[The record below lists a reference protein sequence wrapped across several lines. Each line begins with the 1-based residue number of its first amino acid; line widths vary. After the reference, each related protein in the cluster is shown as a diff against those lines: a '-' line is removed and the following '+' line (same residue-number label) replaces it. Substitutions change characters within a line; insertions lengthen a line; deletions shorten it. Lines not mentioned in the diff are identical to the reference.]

1 MGGLQVLGM
10 ATPTTP
16 EGTLA
21 SQRHLFEIPEDVAY
35 FNCAS
40 LAPQLRSVRAAGEA
54 ALTRNAQP
62 WRTHSSDWFA
72 GAEELRALFARLI
85 RATADDIALIPATS
99 YGLAVAAANL
109 TARPRERILVIA
121 EAYPSAVYTWRAFA
135 RRTGAEILTV
145 QHEAG
150 QGWTEAILEAIDER
164 TKVVSVPNVHWTNGA
179 RIDLERV
186 GQRAREV
193 GAAFIV
199 DASQSLGA
207 MPLDVASLRPDYLV
221 TVGYKWLLGPF
232 SIGYMY
238 VDPAR
243 HAGTP
248 IEQNWILRAASD
260 DFARLVD
267 YRDEY
272 QPGARRFDVGQRSN
286 FTLIPMALAALRQVE
301 QWSIASIARTLA
313 ALTARIAQETR
324 KLGLAT
330 LSCDQRGPHILG
342 IELPQETL
350 APATRTLADKGVYV
364 GIRGSNIRISPHL
377 YATTADIDHLI
388 DALTPVARR
397 GGSL

>member
-1 MGGLQVLGM
+1 ME
-10 ATPTTP
+10 TPRTP
-16 EGTLA
+16 GGTLA

-40 LAPQLRSVRAAGEA
+40 LAPQLRSVRAAGEG

-62 WRTHSSDWFA
+62 WRLRSSDWFA
-72 GAEELRALFARLI
+72 EAEELRALFARLI
-85 RATADDIALIPATS
+85 GATADDVALIPATS

-121 EAYPSAVYTWRAFA
+121 EDYPSTVYTWRAFV

-150 QGWTEAILEAIDER
+150 QGWTEAILEALDER

-179 RIDLERV
+179 SIDLGLV

-193 GAAFIV
+193 GAALVV

-207 MPLDVASLRPDYLV
+207 MPLDVTNVRPDYLV

-232 SIGYMY
+232 SVGYMY

-272 QPGARRFDVGQRSN
+272 QPGARRFDVGQRTN

-301 QWSIASIARTLA
+301 KWGVASIALTLA
-313 ALTARIAQETR
+313 AHTARIAQETR
-324 KLGLAT
+324 RLGLET
-330 LSCDQRGPHILG
+330 SSRDQRGPHILG
-342 IELPQETL
+342 IELPQAAL
-350 APATRTLADKGVYV
+350 ASVTRTLADKGVYV
-364 GIRGSNIRISPHL
+364 GIRGSNIRISPHV
-377 YATTADIDHLI
+377 YATRADIDHLI
-388 DALTPVARR
+388 AALGR
-397 GGSL
+397 G